1 MIREDVGFHA
11 NVRRVH
17 QMRQHVPAYS
27 NGYGA
32 VNGHAET
39 TVLVP

>member
-11 NVRRVH
+11 NVRRAH
-17 QMRQHVPAYS
+17 QMHQHAPAYS

-32 VNGHAET
+32 VNGRAEI